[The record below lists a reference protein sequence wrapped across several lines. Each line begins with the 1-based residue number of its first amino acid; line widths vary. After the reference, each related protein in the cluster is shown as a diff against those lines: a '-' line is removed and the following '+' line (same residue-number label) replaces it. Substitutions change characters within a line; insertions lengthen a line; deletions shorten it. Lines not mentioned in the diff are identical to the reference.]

1 MITWGVDGTWKLPRV
16 NETMA
21 KKHIPC
27 VASFRQ
33 EKIRICLSFL
43 KMSRVCR
50 CEVFHFMCFCGVKWE
65 SDLESSRTPTVTEL
79 ICLFNSWVFPRD
91 VFDCLQTAACRLC
104 LKMLGVCL
112 GSWRAVWEKRKD
124 KLCTITILVN
134 SALFVSC
141 CLWNCTMV
149 QLNAARPVVHAVPCL
164 RFRAVV
170 FCEVFSGRWNCWC
183 VRVLLCLCVWSCY
196 ALCMLSKEWN
206 SKYSYNFC
214 AFQPVFF
221 SIGLRHTCLGF
232 ARWGFQFQKS
242 VETVSFS

>member
-1 MITWGVDGTWKLPRV
+1 MSFPTRCFLIVYRQPHVAFVWKCLV
-16 NETMA
+16 
-21 KKHIPC
+21 C
-27 VASFRQ
+27 VWVRGAQ
-33 EKIRICLSFL
+33 CGKNVKINY
-43 KMSRVCR
+43 V
-50 CEVFHFMCFCGVKWE
+50 
-65 SDLESSRTPTVTEL
+65 
-79 ICLFNSWVFPRD
+79 LF
-91 VFDCLQTAACRLC
+91 
-104 LKMLGVCL
+104 
-112 GSWRAVWEKRKD
+112 
-124 KLCTITILVN
+124 TILVN

-141 CLWNCTMV
+141 FLWNCTMV
-149 QLNAARPVVHAVPCL
+149 QLNAARPVVHAVPYL

-242 VETVSFS
+242 VETISFS